1 MRTTLVAGLAL
12 LTLISISWASDHL
25 GVSQDPV
32 RDALISTAPAQ
43 VLAGAELFDR
53 NCAVCHGDS
62 GLGFD
67 EAKLAFPA
75 DHRNCTR
82 CHKPN
87 NPAVMSLED
96 VVALGLDHNLFSLG
110 HPPALRGPGALAS
123 HASPTALFQVTKVSM
138 PRYRPGTMTD
148 DEVLDITAFLLFVN
162 GRTTGDNG
170 DEAVLRPVDVGLN
183 GN

>member
-1 MRTTLVAGLAL
+1 M
-12 LTLISISWASDHL
+12 SSSWAADHL

-32 RDALISTAPAQ
+32 RDALVVSAPAQ
-43 VLAGAELFDR
+43 VRSGAELFDR

-62 GLGFD
+62 ALGFD

-87 NPAVMSLED
+87 NPAVMSLDE
-96 VVALGLDHNLFSLG
+96 VVARGLDHNLFSLG
-110 HPPALRGPGALAS
+110 QPPALRGEGTFASSVSPAALYQ
-123 HASPTALFQVTKVSM
+123 LTKATM

-148 DEVLDITAFLLFVN
+148 AEYLDITAFLLHVN
-162 GRTTGDNG
+162 GREDAARGASG
-170 DEAVLRPVDVGLN
+170 ILRPADVGL
-183 GN
+183 GGD